1 MPSKQVPRESKVP
14 QVSRAIKT
22 RGTRDTRSPLD
33 TSSKN
38 PQTMEELLAQ
48 TGYQVHGLKR
58 DQQIEG
64 TVTNVTSR
72 TIFFDVGAKAEGIV
86 VDREFEAAKDYIKA
100 LKIGDKVS
108 LRVLYPE
115 NETGQVVL
123 SLKGEALS
131 SAWKHLLKA
140 KDAGEEI
147 SVVVKETV
155 KGGFL
160 VNSFGVVGFLPTSQ
174 LGEALQK
181 KQSDLEGKNLKVKVI
196 EVDKT
201 QNRVVFSEKAVSEKE
216 KLEKIKG
223 LIAKVK
229 EGEIYEAEITG
240 TMPFG
245 AFAKIKVD
253 NHDVEG
259 LIHVSEMS
267 WEKIDNPEGF
277 YRIGDKVKIKVI
289 SKDESQSRLSF
300 SIRQLTEDP
309 WKNLIGKYQVDLH
322 VVGKVSRLVASGAF
336 LELEPGLEGFIHIS
350 KIPVEK
356 QIKVG
361 DSLDCFVEAIE
372 PEKRRISLGLVLTEK
387 PVGYK

>member
-140 KDAGEEI
+140 KDAGEEMRLKMAEKDKQMEQLRRSLEDARRKSEQGSMQI
-147 SVVVKETV
+147 QGDVQEDDLKMLLRNNFSMDNIEDV
-155 KGGFL
+155 
-160 VNSFGVVGFLPTSQ
+160 PT
-174 LGEALQK
+174 G
-181 KQSDLEGKNLKVKVI
+181 
-196 EVDKT
+196 
-201 QNRVVFSEKAVSEKE
+201 
-216 KLEKIKG
+216 IKG
-223 LIAKVK
+223 A
-229 EGEIYEAEITG
+229 
-240 TMPFG
+240 
-245 AFAKIKVD
+245 
-253 NHDVEG
+253 
-259 LIHVSEMS
+259 
-267 WEKIDNPEGF
+267 
-277 YRIGDKVKIKVI
+277 
-289 SKDESQSRLSF
+289 
-300 SIRQLTEDP
+300 
-309 WKNLIGKYQVDLH
+309 DL
-322 VVGKVSRLVASGAF
+322 V
-336 LELEPGLEGFIHIS
+336 
-350 KIPVEK
+350 
-356 QIKVG
+356 
-361 DSLDCFVEAIE
+361 
-372 PEKRRISLGLVLTEK
+372 
-387 PVGYK
+387 